1 MKVRVIHQFLGA
13 SLLLVSTTIGASAAE
28 INMFGGSSSW
38 DRTDI
43 RNAGTAEIVD
53 LTGQGGNLENNAPA
67 GTGAVRLT
75 TTGDPDKAE
84 VGTGGDFG
92 TLGDFINGGS
102 LSYNYYKDSFINGNP
117 EASAAIKLTILDT
130 TDTGPSG
137 DGFTTFVYEPYWNTG
152 TPGVSTPVPTDQWLN
167 ASIDGATGTF
177 WHTGLY
183 NQGNMAGA
191 PGVTLAEWLAI
202 FGTTLLDAN
211 IIGIS
216 VGLGT
221 FNDDVVTYFD
231 NIAFSN
237 GAINKT
243 YDFEVAP
250 IPVPAALPLLL
261 SGLGLLGF
269 FGLRRKARL

>member
-1 MKVRVIHQFLGA
+1 M
-13 SLLLVSTTIGASAAE
+13 
-28 INMFGGSSSW
+28 
-38 DRTDI
+38 

-75 TTGDPDKAE
+75 TSGDPDKAE
-84 VGTGGDFG
+84 VGAAGNFG
-92 TLGDFINGGS
+92 TVGDFINGGS
-102 LSYNYYKDSFINGNP
+102 LSYDYFKDSSVNSN
-117 EASAAIKLTILDT
+117 ASAAAAIKLTILDI
-130 TDTGPSG
+130 TDVNN
-137 DGFTTFVYEPYWNTG
+137 DGFGTFVFEPTWNLVG
-152 TPGVSTPVPTDQWLN
+152 PGVASTVPTDQWLS
-167 ASIDGATGTF
+167 AAIDGTNGSF

-183 NQGNMAGA
+183 GFANQGGAG
-191 PGVTLAEWLAI
+191 GDGNSLQDWLGI
-202 FGTTLLDAN
+202 FGNTLLDAT

-221 FNDDVVTYFD
+221 VNGNVVTYFD
-231 NIAFSN
+231 NVAFSN
-237 GAINKT
+237 GAVNEM

-269 FGLRRKARL
+269 LGLRRKARL